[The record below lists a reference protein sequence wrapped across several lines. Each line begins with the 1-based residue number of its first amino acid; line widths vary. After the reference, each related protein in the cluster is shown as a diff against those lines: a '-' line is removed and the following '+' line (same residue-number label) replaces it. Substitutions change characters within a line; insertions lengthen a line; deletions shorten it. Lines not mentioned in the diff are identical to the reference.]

1 MSDRGSFKAQSD
13 ALRAAATMWGNIAGD
28 MGKAETEIT
37 PGVGGGDSFGVLA
50 GSSGVSTSYDNWSA
64 SMLAAIQ
71 RAETNFAYLQD
82 ALNSTANDYDGVDA
96 TVATD
101 MDTLDKRIEP

>member
-13 ALRAAATMWGNIAGD
+13 ALRAAATMWGDIAGD
-28 MGKAETEIT
+28 MGKARTEIV

-64 SMLAAIQ
+64 AMLTAIE
-71 RAETNFAYLQD
+71 RAEANFRYLQD
-82 ALNSTANDYDGVDA
+82 SLNSTADDYDGVDA
-96 TVATD
+96 TVAAD
-101 MDTLDKRIEP
+101 MATLDRRIEP